1 MRRLLALLASIV
13 MFIGTTSPSRA
24 ADEQIEISGTVT
36 HGGAVV
42 AGAAL
47 QLSGPGGSATS
58 STDGSG
64 RFSFEIAP
72 GSGYGL
78 SVEWNSPPLSMTR
91 SVRFGFSGIDLTEA
105 REITVSLPQAKRI
118 TLRAV
123 DQNGSGIAGAT
134 ANLTGTNYGTW
145 TLATATTG
153 GASYASSAVNQS
165 MGSSSGDE
173 SGYINL
179 DIFEWRNEISI
190 PVSVPSPA
198 GGTLYGTAK
207 LIPSQVSTAEAA
219 FTLPAS
225 NPVVSGRVQFAS
237 GRGIPSLSLTG
248 GGGGFSF
255 ATTTDDGGNFSFSVP
270 EDQVFNVIASGSV
283 SGYEMLDRLGFNIEG
298 AQVTANENI
307 TITIPEPNLITA
319 RIQDQDGVGLEG
331 VQLSGYGTNLGTTPQ
346 PSVSGLSGNL
356 VVSNLGQSLGRTTTN
371 SQGEVGLYF
380 WSFPNNVQLN
390 ATFLSES
397 GSSAN
402 GTLEFVPD
410 GPKSVTL
417 NLEIPK
423 TADDSIQAGGGETA
437 DDSIQAGGGA
447 TDAASSNFS
456 TITGLLVDSN
466 GKAASGARITGGNG
480 STGYDTRTSTDG
492 SFRFTV
498 TKTGSYNMIVDWYDP
513 PFSFTKRVGF
523 SVEGLDFSVDRNL
536 VLTVPAP
543 ERYSLKIFDK
553 VGLPIKNALIRAET
567 VTLGTYDFPSI
578 TGANTSASVKNINQS
593 LSTARSNEVGEASLA
608 FGSWRTSV
616 QLQVEVTT
624 CAGTKISETHT
635 IDNTASSEGQVTLR
649 GSFSSKDSCPDQEAV
664 DAEKP
669 ISTILPKLYVTSSAE
684 YAFVIGENVSGRRIS
699 IQTGGKWFVFQSE
712 SEKFTYYFPFPADS
726 NTRLIKL
733 WLDGSFLGEQLATRE
748 STENPGSSDFPT
760 SSPSVS
766 YSVSSGELALKV
778 ENAAGL
784 RISAKVNG
792 KWHVATS
799 LNTEWTRTWSLPAGT
814 EKIDLAVYLN
824 RVLVLS
830 KSIPLSTDSSSEG
843 PAAPQISS
851 SSGNVE
857 LESSRSQS
865 VELSTDEN
873 FVDFVIRDAEGKKI
887 SIKFGGRWFA
897 FTPDSEF
904 QTFRVTS
911 SAGASVL
918 IKVYVDGALAI
929 SKNLTIGSEAAPVAE
944 EDEGYTPDIPDG
956 DSSEQVYGDFS
967 YEIYSVDG
975 DVSLRFINSLGRKI
989 SVKFGGRWLTY
1000 NPTSNDFEA
1009 KISSLRGQSV
1019 KVDVYLD
1026 GERVGSSVQLV
1037 E

>member
-1 MRRLLALLASIV
+1 MRKLIALIASLV
-13 MFIGTTSPSRA
+13 MLVAVSSPSHA
-24 ADEQIEISGTVT
+24 SEEQIAISGTLT
-36 HGGAVV
+36 YGGAVV
-42 AGAAL
+42 AGASV
-47 QLSGPGGSATS
+47 QISGPGGSANS

-64 RFSFEIAP
+64 RFSFEVAP

-78 SVEWNSPPLSMTR
+78 SIEWNSPPLSMTR
-91 SVRFGFSGIDLTEA
+91 AVRFSFSGINLTEA

-123 DQNGSGIAGAT
+123 DQNGSGIPGAT

-145 TLATATTG
+145 TLATATAG

-165 MGSSSGDE
+165 MGSGSGDG

-190 PVSVPSPA
+190 PVSVPSPS

-207 LIPSQVSTAEAA
+207 LVPSQVSTAEAT

-248 GGGGFSF
+248 GGGGYSF
-255 ATTTDDGGNFSFSVP
+255 ATSTDATGNFSFSVP
-270 EDQVFNVIASGSV
+270 ENQAFNVIASGSV
-283 SGYEMLDRLGFNIEG
+283 SGFEMLERIGFNIEG
-298 AQVTANENI
+298 ARITSDENI
-307 TITIPEPNLITA
+307 TITIPDPHLITA
-319 RIQDQDGVGLEG
+319 RVQDQDGIGLEG
-331 VQLSGYGTNLGTTPQ
+331 VQLSGYGTNLGTAPR

-371 SQGEVGLYF
+371 SQGEAGLYF
-380 WSFPNNVQLN
+380 WTFPNSVKLN
-390 ATFLSES
+390 ATYLSET

-423 TADDSIQAGGGETA
+423 TTESSNQAGGEPPG
-437 DDSIQAGGGA
+437 D
-447 TDAASSNFS
+447 ASSNFS
-456 TITGLLVDSN
+456 TITGRLIDSN

-480 STGYDTRTSTDG
+480 STGYDTRTATDG

-513 PFSFTKRVGF
+513 PFGFTKRVGF
-523 SVEGLDFSVDRNL
+523 SVEGLDFSVNRNL
-536 VLTVPAP
+536 VMTVPAP
-543 ERYSLKIFDK
+543 KRYNLKILDK
-553 VGLPIKNALIRAET
+553 AGLPIRNALVRAET
-567 VTLGTYDFPSI
+567 ATLGTYDFPSI

-593 LSTARSNEVGEASLA
+593 LSTARSNEIGEAVLA

-624 CAGTKISETHT
+624 CAGTKVSETHT
-635 IDNTASSEGQVTLR
+635 IDNTASGEGQVTLR
-649 GSFSSKDSCPDQEAV
+649 GSVSSEDSCPDQEVV

-669 ISTILPKLYVTSSAE
+669 ISTILPKLYVTSSGE
-684 YAFVIGENVSGRRIS
+684 YAFVIGENVSGRKIS
-699 IQTGGKWFVFQSE
+699 IQTGGKWFVFQPQ
-712 SEKFTYYFPFPADS
+712 SEKFTYYFSFPADS

-733 WLDGSFLGEQLATRE
+733 WLDGSYLGEQTATRE
-748 STENPGSSDFPT
+748 SAENSGSSDFPT

-784 RISAKVNG
+784 RISTKVNG

-799 LNTEWTRTWSLPAGT
+799 LDTEWTRTWSLPAGT
-814 EKIDLAVYLN
+814 EKVDLAVYLN

-830 KSIPLSTDSSSEG
+830 REIPLSTDSSSES
-843 PAAPQISS
+843 PAASQVSS
-851 SSGNVE
+851 SSGAVD
-857 LESSRSQS
+857 LESSRSQP
-865 VELSTDEN
+865 VELSTSEN
-873 FVDFVIRDAEGKKI
+873 FVDFVIRDAQGQKI
-887 SIKFGGRWFA
+887 SIKFGGRWFVI
-897 FTPDSEF
+897 TPDSEF
-904 QTFRVTS
+904 QLFRVAS
-911 SAGASVL
+911 SAGASVS
-918 IKVYVDGALAI
+918 IKVYVNGALVT
-929 SKNLTIGSEAAPVAE
+929 SKNLTIGAEATPSAD
-944 EDEGYTPDIPDG
+944 EDEGLLPDIPAS
-956 DSSEQVYGDFS
+956 DSSERVYGDFS
-967 YEIYSVDG
+967 YEIYSVNG
-975 DVSLRFINSLGRKI
+975 EVSFRFINSLGRKI
-989 SVKFGGRWLTY
+989 SVKFGGRWLVYTP
-1000 NPTSNDFEA
+1000 NSNDFEV
-1009 KISSLRGQSV
+1009 KIASLTGQSV
-1019 KVDVYLD
+1019 RVDVYLD
-1026 GERVGSSVQLV
+1026 GERVGSNVHLV